1 MLYQPCKKFLGANM
15 ASENRSARV
24 KRCWGRTKG
33 LGRCEKRLGTI
44 AWYPF
49 CHQHRRQP
57 LRWLGMFGS
66 AIAVALGLILGS
78 YSIYQ
83 GIQSSREVAQLRKD
97 LRALKSNSL
106 LTGRLEKQCPL
117 RYWLLAPHEDRAV
130 ASPSLDVMPM
140 EIDWNVVRVNR
151 HIDGSIEFLL
161 PDVTQ
166 SQGGR
171 LSFSFG
177 HNRVVLG
184 SGVFRGAIELNQMR
198 IVVQRIDATRTGNFF
213 VVGIEDTS
221 ESDPH
226 G

>member
-1 MLYQPCKKFLGANM
+1 
-15 ASENRSARV
+15 
-24 KRCWGRTKG
+24 
-33 LGRCEKRLGTI
+33 
-44 AWYPF
+44 
-49 CHQHRRQP
+49 
-57 LRWLGMFGS
+57 
-66 AIAVALGLILGS
+66 
-78 YSIYQ
+78 
-83 GIQSSREVAQLRKD
+83 
-97 LRALKSNSL
+97 
-106 LTGRLEKQCPL
+106 
-117 RYWLLAPHEDRAV
+117 
-130 ASPSLDVMPM
+130 M